1 MFGSEGDCSGLLT
14 LHYGKHH
21 TSLVNEIRQWFD
33 AESFADVRL
42 LCRDQGLLA
51 HRLVLA
57 SASPLLRRLLED
69 CGTTMP
75 TVTIQLPD
83 ITAAH
88 MKSTLDFLY
97 TGQAC
102 IQPTDIQGVVE
113 VFELLEIKSEFWGGK
128 PSTESNTDQP
138 DVTVFKDLYDKTSW
152 ATKPSGQEETS
163 AEENVEPSSVKE
175 SVSASGSSSESTS
188 TVCASAAV
196 KTEVEVDVDV
206 CSEEEPPS
214 EKRRRSS
221 SSLFPVNLSLS
232 NPDNKEH
239 SNLNSPVSDRDSRV
253 VFGLANQL
261 PPSLPVFT
269 IPLTRSQFPQVL
281 LHLVLPAIF
290 GSTSRS
296 SSNWIVFPNLF
307 NQFIILPPH
316 HMACPPKSLA
326 LCFSYNVWRLKH
338 LSDFLDKEDW
348 AKDGSLRDTSC
359 HGMRVRVRPE
369 CGGALVKCVLCLH
382 YLLSSFQ
389 CTDSPRRKSSSVIEA
404 GSGEES
410 QPELPPKPTAH
421 LFSEQSQHRKRKS
434 RYMED
439 YRTHLEDDDNR
450 KLPDEV
456 INQPAPENYVV
467 TPHRK
472 RRPGFHNAPAQNPP
486 FVPFSPCY
494 IEEISY
500 RPNRNNHPLSSSA
513 PPYLMDNSSKSSLH
527 LQLPNAV
534 DDLVKFRPP
543 SGDGHPSMSP
553 RSNSYPFGMGNS
565 TESSWGPWA
574 ICQAQVGQTPTRSEE
589 TPNTGVPKL
598 WYAYPLVV
606 RETLPGGY
614 VSRTTPV
621 YYYVLADARE
631 ISGCGKSERSFVLRD
646 EWLHH

>member
-239 SNLNSPVSDRDSRV
+239 SNLNSPVSDRDSR
-253 VFGLANQL
+253 
-261 PPSLPVFT
+261 
-269 IPLTRSQFPQVL
+269 
-281 LHLVLPAIF
+281 
-290 GSTSRS
+290 
-296 SSNWIVFPNLF
+296 
-307 NQFIILPPH
+307 
-316 HMACPPKSLA
+316 
-326 LCFSYNVWRLKH
+326 
-338 LSDFLDKEDW
+338 
-348 AKDGSLRDTSC
+348 
-359 HGMRVRVRPE
+359 
-369 CGGALVKCVLCLH
+369 
-382 YLLSSFQ
+382 

-589 TPNTGVPKL
+589 TPNTVEELEASGTAGSKP
-598 WYAYPLVV
+598 AP
-606 RETLPGGY
+606 
-614 VSRTTPV
+614 
-621 YYYVLADARE
+621 ARE
-631 ISGCGKSERSFVLRD
+631 YRCEYCGKQFGMSWNLKTHLRVHTGEKPFACRLCVAMFKQKAHLLKHLCSVHRNVISVSGGTSSD
-646 EWLHH
+646 GDLGHFNCCFCQLTFESLPELIRHLSGPHNNLLLSKNLHD